1 MSSPKQRIAKAWR
14 VRVDWSDDTDIVFAP
29 SAGAARYCL
38 MLDLGDCY
46 PDLKFSEIKAWREKT
61 SDRTLPAEHWI
72 VPELSPEDRQVVMH
86 AFGADQG
93 RRATPGYRN
102 HFCTHPGS
110 TRLLRLTFELGLF
123 HGPYGEGA
131 YGATEGWSGAFF
143 YLTDFGK
150 HVARSMLPL
159 YQ

>member
-1 MSSPKQRIAKAWR
+1 MSSPKQRISKAWR
-14 VRVDWSDDTDIVFAP
+14 VKVEWSDDTDIVFAP
-29 SAGAARYCL
+29 SAGAARYRL
-38 MLDLGDCY
+38 KLELGDCY
-46 PDLKFSEIKAWREKT
+46 PDLKFSEIRAWRAKD
-61 SDRTLPAEHWI
+61 SDRALPAEHWI

-86 AFGADQG
+86 AFGADS
-93 RRATPGYRN
+93 RMPGYRD

-131 YGATEGWSGAFF
+131 YGVTEGWSGAFF
-143 YLTDFGK
+143 CLTDLGK

-159 YQ
+159 YR